1 MAAYG
6 EVFFESESNL
16 LYTMVLGYFE
26 RLHQSLIDEINKA
39 RTITST

>member
-6 EVFFESESNL
+6 EIYFESESNL
-16 LYTMVLGYFE
+16 LYTMVLRDFE
-26 RLHQSLIDEINKA
+26 RLLQSLIDEINKA